1 MWKRMKLLR
10 VFNILRDRF
19 ELKKKVRFLETELAV
34 VLGKVF
40 ERDREIR
47 KLRKV
52 IESYKKQ
59 GWRLHIDD

>member
-1 MWKRMKLLR
+1 
-10 VFNILRDRF
+10 VFNILRDKF

>member
-1 MWKRMKLLR
+1 MKLLR

-19 ELKKKVRFLETELAV
+19 ELRKKVRFLETELAV

-59 GWRLHIDD
+59 GWRLRIDD